1 MKQLVQLAKSHAYDF
16 VTVSGD
22 QAYDLADFDGRKGDE
37 YMNFAQQLYSTVP
50 YLGVTGNHE
59 GAYNFSHYKNRWV
72 IPSPLSQKK
81 VTFYFG

>member
-1 MKQLVQLAKSHAYDF
+1 
-16 VTVSGD
+16 
-22 QAYDLADFDGRKGDE
+22 
-37 YMNFAQQLYSTVP
+37 LYSTVP